1 MVHKLRSLFILG
13 LLATFSVLVSCN
25 DDDEPKV
32 SQIVGTWNY
41 DSYKLDITVDGQDL
55 LNYLVQVMGLTQE
68 EAIFAKAF
76 FTASL
81 FEDSDLEG
89 TTFTF
94 NADGTY
100 SVKNGGVE
108 EDSGTYQVQNNN
120 TKLVLTSSDD
130 GTVQEFEIETLT
142 SNRMIVSFEDSFE
155 EDINEDETLEEV
167 GLDFELT
174 MVK

>member
-1 MVHKLRSLFILG
+1 MVYKLRLLVILG
-13 LLATFSVLVSCN
+13 LLAIFSVLVSCN

-32 SQIVGTWNY
+32 SPIVGTWNY
-41 DSYKLDITVDGQDL
+41 DSYNLDITVDGQDL
-55 LNYLVQVMGLTQE
+55 LTYLVQVMGLTQE

-81 FEDSDLEG
+81 FEETDLEG

-94 NADGTY
+94 NADGSY

-108 EDSGTYQVQNNN
+108 EDSGTYLVQNNN
-120 TKLVLTSSDD
+120 TKLVLTSTD
-130 GTVQEFEIETLT
+130 GTVQEFVIETLT
-142 SNRMIVSFEDSFE
+142 NNRLIVSFEESFE

-167 GLDFELT
+167 GLDFEVT